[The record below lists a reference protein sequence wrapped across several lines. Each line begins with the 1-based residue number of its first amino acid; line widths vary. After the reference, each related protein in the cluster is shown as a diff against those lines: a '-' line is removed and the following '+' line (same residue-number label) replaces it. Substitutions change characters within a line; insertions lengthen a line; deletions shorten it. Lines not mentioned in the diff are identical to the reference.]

1 LVAVHPSS
9 WPANAGHPQLF
20 PRRAALLCLVAAF
33 GFSLPR
39 PALAEAFITS
49 IPPQVPDP
57 PPLKPDGEAVV
68 PDDPKFRESCLAL
81 IPTLRKNI
89 RIERMLTTDTR
100 HWGTVLRVDFSM
112 LAGERPTE
120 GGSVNRLVFWDGPG
134 GTPFI
139 LIAVGQ
145 PIPPLP

>member
-1 LVAVHPSS
+1 MLSGLP
-9 WPANAGHPQLF
+9 
-20 PRRAALLCLVAAF
+20 
-33 GFSLPR
+33 FSR
-39 PALAEAFITS
+39 SARAEAFITT

-57 PPLKPDGEAVV
+57 PPLKPDGEPVV
-68 PDDPKFRESCLAL
+68 ADDPKFRETCLAL

-89 RIERMLTTDTR
+89 RLERTLTTDTR

-112 LAGERPTE
+112 LAGERPPA
-120 GGSVNRLVFWDGPG
+120 GGWVNRLVFWDGPG

-139 LIAVGQ
+139 LIALGQ